1 MEQLGKAKLDTIEVL
16 DKFFSVNNM
25 WREHN
30 NMLEKIK
37 NP

>member
-1 MEQLGKAKLDTIEVL
+1 MLDTIEVL
-16 DKFFSVNNM
+16 DKFFSVNKM